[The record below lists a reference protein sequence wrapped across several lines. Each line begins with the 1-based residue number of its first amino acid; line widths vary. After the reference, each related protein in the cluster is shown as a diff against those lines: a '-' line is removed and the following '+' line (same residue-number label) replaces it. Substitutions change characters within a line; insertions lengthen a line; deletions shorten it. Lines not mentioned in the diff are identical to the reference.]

1 MFTLRVAAVM
11 YLLRLFA
18 AKRIITPGTVRESSS
33 SKTVRTFSKFAG
45 RTMRIE
51 TDGQTNMKTVF
62 PDEGKHSASVILMHG
77 TFEVN

>member
-1 MFTLRVAAVM
+1 MITLRVAVVM
-11 YLLRLFA
+11 YILRHFA
-18 AKRIITPGTVRESSS
+18 AKRIITPGAARESSS
-33 SKTVRTFSKFAG
+33 KSVRTFSKFAG

-77 TFEVN
+77 TSKAM